1 MINMINPPLDTLMK
15 KVDCKYTLVVFAA
28 KRARDILAVEGEGAE
43 QRGHKQVTIALD
55 EIAKGHI
62 GYERTKTGIK

>member
-1 MINMINPPLDTLMK
+1 MINMITPPLDALMK

-28 KRARDILAVEGEGAE
+28 KRARDTLVAESEGTEPRA
-43 QRGHKQVTIALD
+43 HKPVTVALD